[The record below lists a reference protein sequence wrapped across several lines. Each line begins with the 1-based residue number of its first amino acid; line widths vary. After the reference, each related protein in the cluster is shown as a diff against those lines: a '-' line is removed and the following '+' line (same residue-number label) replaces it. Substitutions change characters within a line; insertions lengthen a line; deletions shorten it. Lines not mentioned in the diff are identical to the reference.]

1 MIFYLPL
8 CVPINISMDTMKIVI
23 VTGGFDPCHS
33 GHLAYFKA
41 ARTLGNWLIVGVN
54 SDAWLTR
61 KKGRPFMPLSER
73 VALVSNLAMVDEVVT
88 YDDSDG
94 SSSDAIRV
102 VRARYPNSDIVF
114 ANGGDRTQEN
124 IPEMSVQDSRLEF
137 AFGVGGEDKKNSSSW
152 ILEEWKKP
160 KTDRAWGY
168 YRVLHEVGPHVK
180 LKELTVMPGQ
190 RLSMQRHEKRAEFW
204 FVAEGEATVY
214 TVDPYSTDYDLLA
227 RPARHQHTWIRL
239 GEWHQLCNETDQ
251 LLKLIEIQY
260 GEDCIEE
267 DIHRK

>member
-1 MIFYLPL
+1 MYLPL
-8 CVPINISMDTMKIVI
+8 STLINISMKIVI
-23 VTGGFDPCHS
+23 VTGGFDPLHS
-33 GHLAYFKA
+33 GHLVYFKSA
-41 ARTLGNWLIVGVN
+41 KQLGDLLVVGLN
-54 SDAWLTR
+54 SDQWLTR
-61 KKGRPFMPLSER
+61 KKGRPFMPMSER
-73 VALVSNLAMVDEVVT
+73 FALVSSIEVVDEVVV
-88 YDDSDG
+88 YNDDDK
-94 SSSDAIRV
+94 SSCDAIRLV
-102 VRARYPNSDIVF
+102 KLRYPNAEIIF
-114 ANGGDRTQEN
+114 ANGGDRTKEN
-124 IPEMSVQDSRLEF
+124 IPEMVFDDVEF
-137 AFGVGGEDKKNSSSW
+137 VFGVGGENKANSSSW

-160 KTDRAWGY
+160 RTDRPWGH

-227 RPARHQHTWIRL
+227 SPARHQHTWIRL
-239 GEWHQLCNETDQ
+239 GEWHQLCNETNQ

-267 DIHRK
+267 DIERK

>member
-1 MIFYLPL
+1 MNYHERWAVLL
-8 CVPINISMDTMKIVI
+8 GCRYVDGVIS
-23 VTGGFDPCHS
+23 FD
-33 GHLAYFKA
+33 
-41 ARTLGNWLIVGVN
+41 
-54 SDAWLTR
+54 DA
-61 KKGRPFMPLSER
+61 
-73 VALVSNLAMVDEVVT
+73 
-88 YDDSDG
+88 DG
-94 SSSDAIRV
+94 SACDAIRKV
-102 VRARYPNSDIVF
+102 KAQYPGAEITF
-114 ANGGDRTQEN
+114 ANGGDRTKEN
-124 IPEMSVQDSRLEF
+124 IPEMVFDDVEF
-137 AFGVGGEDKKNSSSW
+137 VFGVGGENKANSSSW

-168 YRVLHEVGPHVK
+168 YRILHEVGSHVK

-227 RPARHQHTWIRL
+227 SPARHQHTWIRL

-267 DIHRK
+267 DIERK